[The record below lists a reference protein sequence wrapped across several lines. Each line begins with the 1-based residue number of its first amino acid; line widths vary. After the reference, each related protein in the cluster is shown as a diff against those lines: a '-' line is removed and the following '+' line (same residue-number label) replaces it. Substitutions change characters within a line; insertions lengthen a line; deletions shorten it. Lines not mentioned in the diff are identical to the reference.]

1 MDYIHK
7 CTRLFYK
14 LKKSIDDMC
23 EKVRNKTEGVRE
35 RERRPTEM
43 IGVVKGIIP
52 NKNNN
57 YN

>member
-1 MDYIHK
+1 
-7 CTRLFYK
+7 
-14 LKKSIDDMC
+14 MC
-23 EKVRNKTEGVRE
+23 EEVRKTEGVRERE